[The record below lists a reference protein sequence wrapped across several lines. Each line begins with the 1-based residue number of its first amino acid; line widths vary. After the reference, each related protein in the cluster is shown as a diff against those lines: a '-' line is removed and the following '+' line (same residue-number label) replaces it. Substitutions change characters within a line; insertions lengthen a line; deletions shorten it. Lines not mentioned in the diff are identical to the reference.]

1 MTDQLVELAR
11 GHFGFDDLRPGQREA
26 VESVLAGH
34 DTLTVMPTG
43 SGKSAIYQMAGLLLD
58 GPTIVVSPLIA
69 LQHDQVESLDD
80 HDLEGGA
87 AAQLNSTL
95 TAAARRDVLERLGD
109 GRLEFCFLAPEQLT
123 REDTLDALRAAK
135 PSLFVV
141 DEAHCISSWG
151 HDFRADYLRLG
162 AVVDDLGHPIVL
174 ALTATASPPV
184 RDDIVSALRMRDE
197 RVLVFGFERPNLH
210 LSVVRSPDER
220 SAEEALLEGV
230 ASMPGTGLVYVATRA
245 RAEELAERLGTAERP
260 ALAYHAGLDDDRRA
274 EVHQRF
280 AEEAPC
286 VVCATVAFGLGVDV
300 PHVRFVVHDA
310 APESLDA
317 YYQEVGRAGRDGEPA
332 RGVLFDQIAE
342 DGIRT
347 HFAGATDVDGDLLH
361 QVVAAVR
368 ASDDPVDIVDVAEH
382 TDVTQ
387 TRLLVA
393 VSRLE
398 ELDAVVLDAGG
409 RITAGESDADREDIV
424 DEAVARQEAFA
435 AAERDRADLVRRY
448 AETRACRWRQL
459 LEYFGQP
466 VEGPCGHCD
475 VCDAGE
481 SAGPADG
488 PFRAGQAVEH
498 RAFGTG
504 QVVSADADTV
514 VVRFDDGTHRT
525 LAVEL
530 VARDQLLVPAE
541 PAS

>member
-11 GHFGFDDLRPGQREA
+11 DRFGFDELRPGQREA
-26 VESVLAGH
+26 VEAVLAGH

-58 GPTIVVSPLIA
+58 GPTVVVSPLIA

-80 HDLEGGA
+80 HDLEGGSA
-87 AAQLNSTL
+87 ALLNSTL
-95 TAAARRDVLERLGD
+95 SAAERRDVLDRLGD

-123 REDTLDALRAAK
+123 RDDTLDALRSAGV
-135 PSLFVV
+135 SLFVV

-162 AVVDDLGHPIVL
+162 AVIDDLGHPTVL

-184 RDDIVSALRMRDE
+184 RDDILSSLRMGDA

-220 SAEEALLEGV
+220 SAEEALLARVSELD
-230 ASMPGTGLVYVATRA
+230 GTGLVYVATRS
-245 RAEELAERLGTAERP
+245 RAEELAERLGTHERP
-260 ALAYHAGLDDDRRA
+260 AMAYHAGLDDERRA
-274 EVHQRF
+274 QVHERF
-280 AEEAPC
+280 ATAAPC

-300 PHVRFVVHDA
+300 PHVRFVAHDA

-332 RGVLFDQIAE
+332 WGVLFDRIAE
-342 DGIRT
+342 DGMRA
-347 HFAGATDVDGDLLH
+347 HFAGATDVDGDVLH

-368 ASDDPVDIVDVAEH
+368 ASDEPVDIAEVAEH
-382 TDVTQ
+382 TGITE

-398 ELDAVVLDAGG
+398 ELDAVVLDAAG
-409 RITAGESDADREDIV
+409 RITAGESDAPRDEIV
-424 DEAVARQEAFA
+424 AEAVERQEAFG

-466 VEGPCGHCD
+466 VDAPCGRCD

-481 SAGPADG
+481 ATGPADG
-488 PFRAGQAVEH
+488 PFHAGQVVEH
-498 RAFGTG
+498 RSFGPG
-504 QVVSADADTV
+504 QVVSVDDDTV
-514 VVRFDDGTHRT
+514 VVRFDDGTHRV
-525 LAVEL
+525 LHVEL
-530 VARDQLLVPAE
+530 VERDRLLVPADG
-541 PAS
+541 

>member
-1 MTDQLVELAR
+1 VHHQLAELAR
-11 GHFGFDDLRPGQREA
+11 DRFGFDELRPGQREA
-26 VESVLAGH
+26 VEAVLAGH

-95 TAAARRDVLERLGD
+95 TAAERRDVLERLTD

-123 REDTLDALRAAK
+123 RQDTLDALRGAR

-162 AVVDDLGHPIVL
+162 AVIDDLGHPTVL
-174 ALTATASPPV
+174 ALTATASAPV
-184 RDDIVSALRMRDE
+184 RDDIVGSLRMRDAE
-197 RVLVFGFERPNLH
+197 VLVFGFERPNLH
-210 LSVVRSPDER
+210 LAVVRSPDER
-220 SAEEALLEGV
+220 SAEEALAEQVGALT
-230 ASMPGTGLVYVATRA
+230 GTGLVYVATRA
-245 RAEELAERLGTAERP
+245 RAEELAERLSTADRP
-260 ALAYHAGLDDDRRA
+260 ALAYHAGLDDEHRA
-274 EVHQRF
+274 AVHQRF
-280 AEEAPC
+280 AEDAPC

-300 PHVRFVVHDA
+300 PHVRFVAHDA

-332 RGVLFDQIAE
+332 WGILFDQIAE
-342 DGIRT
+342 DGIRS
-347 HFAGATDVDGDLLH
+347 HFAGATDVDGDVLH

-368 ASDDPVDIVDVAEH
+368 ASDEPVDIVEVAEH
-382 TDVTQ
+382 TGVTE

-398 ELDAVVLDAGG
+398 ELDAVVLDAAG
-409 RITAGESDADREDIV
+409 RITAGPSDAPREEIV
-424 DEAVARQEAFA
+424 AEAVERQERFGD
-435 AAERDRADLVRRY
+435 AERDRADLVRRY
-448 AETRACRWRQL
+448 AETRQCRWRQL

-466 VEGPCGHCD
+466 VDGPCERCD
-475 VCDAGE
+475 VCEAGE
-481 SAGPADG
+481 SSGPADG
-488 PFRAGQAVEH
+488 PFHAGQAVTH
-498 RAFGTG
+498 RAFGGG
-504 QVVSADADTV
+504 QVITVEEDAV
-514 VVRFDDGTHRT
+514 IVRFDDGTHRT
-525 LAVEL
+525 LAIEL
-530 VARDQLLVPAE
+530 VQRDALLVPSV
-541 PAS
+541 PT